1 MTNFNELYTASAGVE
16 DAPEFDDTIL
26 DGPEVLPNDERVTAK
41 LVYVKGGTSKGSG
54 APQWVNKLE
63 ITSGEY
69 QGGQFWDTITLS
81 VKTSDGAKRYNKAQ
95 FAKLAAAGVTP
106 EFLATNPS
114 QEAIEK
120 VLKDATVDVIVQWE
134 KPDADG
140 KVWSRHVWAEAAD
153 PSTGGYVP
161 GTAPAGY

>member
-1 MTNFNELYTASAGVE
+1 MNFNDLYNASANVE
-16 DAPEFDDTIL
+16 DSPTYEDNIL
-26 DGPEVLPNDERVTAK
+26 EGPDALPNDERVTAK
-41 LVYVKGGTSKGSG
+41 IAYCKAGTSKGSG
-54 APQWVNKLE
+54 APQWINKLE

-106 EFLATNPS
+106 EFLASNPS
-114 QEAIEK
+114 QEAIEA
-120 VLKDATVDVIVQWE
+120 VLKDSTVDVIINWE

-140 KVWSRHVWAEAAD
+140 KVWSRHVWTEAAD

-161 GTAPAGY
+161 GQAPAGY